1 MSASTRS
8 STSDPPVS
16 PVNPDEERTSA
27 IGDNPESEPESPVV
41 GDSALETTSHDDVTP
56 IPQPDHQHET
66 ESRRST
72 RGWNVTILCCV
83 SSGHATENDKLPVKD
98 EKQSKKDKAKE
109 KEERKEAKR
118 KKKEARKRKREEE
131 AKQKREQEELKK
143 NNKFKEKPKKGK
155 KDPEK
160 ERRSKG
166 EKTAGDRKTSQ
177 SKPGATSKQSGSCLS
192 AKPYDEKPGDNRTTT
207 SRKSRNTMPKQRPV

>member
-1 MSASTRS
+1 MIFQQIGLLSALETVENGTKIMSASTRS

-109 KEERKEAKR
+109 KEVSTRCILR
-118 KKKEARKRKREEE
+118 I
-131 AKQKREQEELKK
+131 
-143 NNKFKEKPKKGK
+143 P
-155 KDPEK
+155 P
-160 ERRSKG
+160 S
-166 EKTAGDRKTSQ
+166 
-177 SKPGATSKQSGSCLS
+177 
-192 AKPYDEKPGDNRTTT
+192 
-207 SRKSRNTMPKQRPV
+207 NTQP